1 MRQRAAVSCRP
12 DLTLPAAGDRIDPV
26 RSPSGRQHTAATA
39 TGAGVSGQLGQ
50 VTLDVAVG
58 EALAGLLGEVEDVA
72 GNQLDGLDH
81 AHGVGCR
88 SPIARWSKSTFVP
101 TQV

>member
-1 MRQRAAVSCRP
+1 MGRQR
-12 DLTLPAAGDRIDPV
+12 
-26 RSPSGRQHTAATA
+26 TAATA
-39 TGAGVSGQLGQ
+39 TIAGASGQLGQ

-81 AHGVGCR
+81 AHGVDCR
-88 SPIARWSKSTFVP
+88 PPMAEVVENHVCADGKCKTD
-101 TQV
+101 